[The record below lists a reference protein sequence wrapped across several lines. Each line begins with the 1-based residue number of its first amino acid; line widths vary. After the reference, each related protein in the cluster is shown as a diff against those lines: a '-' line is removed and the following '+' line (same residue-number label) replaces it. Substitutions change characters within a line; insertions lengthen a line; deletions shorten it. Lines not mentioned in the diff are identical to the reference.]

1 MFELAIKI
9 FPPPGKSVDLNGA
22 THLRHEILVI
32 VQVMDCVKV
41 VTQYLPGMKEV
52 TEIGAG
58 IMATGIT
65 GALLIQGPR
74 IVTVA

>member
-9 FPPPGKSVDLNGA
+9 FPPPGKTVHLNGA

-32 VQVMDCVKV
+32 MQVMDGVEV
-41 VTQYLPGMKEV
+41 ITQYLPGMKEV
-52 TEIGAG
+52 TEISAG

-65 GALLIQGPR
+65 
-74 IVTVA
+74 